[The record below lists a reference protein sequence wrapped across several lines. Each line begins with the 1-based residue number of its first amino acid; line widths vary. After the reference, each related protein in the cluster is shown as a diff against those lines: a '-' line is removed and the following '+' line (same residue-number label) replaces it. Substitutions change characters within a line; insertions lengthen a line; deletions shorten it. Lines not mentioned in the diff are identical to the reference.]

1 MSKRTILA
9 VGLLVAWA
17 GALGWHVKR
26 EYFPARS
33 TLLTRGASGIPPGP
47 AYYRLSWDDRRLGW
61 ARVEVDTLPG
71 GGFDLA
77 TLLELRAGPLGLSGS
92 LRAETTARLGS
103 DLGLQRFT
111 ASAGGSLLSGL
122 SGAGG
127 LAAVTGGGSGARD
140 DSAAP
145 AGAGDTLQA
154 QGRLE
159 GDSTLVAVVRRGGR
173 PDTLRLSTGG
183 DLIPL
188 GALPIRLAAD
198 PRVQPGSRVA
208 VRLLDPRS
216 ASVRTVE
223 LRVREEATRIFPDS
237 ARRDT
242 ATGSWAVA
250 GRDTVQAW
258 RVTPGEGGLP
268 VSAWVDEDG
277 RLLEARLGSAL
288 RLERTAF
295 ELAFYPSDSA
305 ASAGAGAGGRPQD
318 LQDPRDGG
326 GTP

>member
-9 VGLLVAWA
+9 VGLLVVWA

-33 TLLTRGASGIPPGP
+33 ALLTRGASGIPPGP

-77 TLLELRAGPLGLSGS
+77 TLLEMQAAPLGISGT
-92 LRAETTARLGS
+92 LRAETTARLGG
-103 DLGLQRFT
+103 DLGLQRFS

-122 SGAGG
+122 SGGG
-127 LAAVTGGGSGARD
+127 ALASLGGPGAPA
-140 DSAAP
+140 DSAGR
-145 AGAGDTLQA
+145 AGSVDSLRAE
-154 QGRLE
+154 GRLE
-159 GDSTLVAVVRRGGR
+159 GDSTLVTVLRRGGG
-173 PDTLRLSTGG
+173 PEDTLRFSTGG
-183 DLIPL
+183 DLVPL

-198 PRVQPGSRVA
+198 PRIEPGRRVA

-223 LRVREEATRIFPDS
+223 LRVRESARRIFPDS

-242 ATGSWAVA
+242 ARGGWAVA
-250 GRDTVQAW
+250 GRDTVRAW
-258 RVTPGEGGLP
+258 RVTPVEGGLP

-277 RLLEARLGSAL
+277 RLLEARLGSSL
-288 RLERTAF
+288 RMERTAF
-295 ELAFYPSDSA
+295 ELAFYPADSVV
-305 ASAGAGAGGRPQD
+305 SRDEGSGGRPQG

-326 GTP
+326 MP